1 MCCISWDLFGSFLRS
16 VSPVPFPSVPDGP
29 VSVCFSRAIL
39 VSPPLLSHL
48 SELAFRWGLGGV
60 IGTRQE
66 EEMHFLLFQN
76 CHKGQI
82 NTVNSSKHARLMCFL
97 KLRVWKWTP
106 FWSKFLNIFKLLLLL
121 LLAFTWPWKNQTK
134 RVVLRR
140 RLIYSRFSWSYKNI
154 SLFLFLS
161 YFRIL
166 PHPAS
171 ARLKSTCNHDNH
183 IQQSRSGWQ
192 GFLLASL
199 VLSTSPASGHQR
211 WTLFTPTLFVPFW
224 LQALVLTRR
233 LAPGPAGP
241 VGTIA
246 RSTLEMGSISF
257 LCLLP
262 VPLASLCL
270 LVVLIGPSKRRP
282 GCQGP
287 WCTAAG
293 ACGVCEAH

>member
-1 MCCISWDLFGSFLRS
+1 MCCISWVLFGSFLRS
-16 VSPVPFPSVPDGP
+16 VRPVPFPSVPDGP
-29 VSVCFSRAIL
+29 VSVCFSRALL
-39 VSPPLLSHL
+39 VSPPLLSYL

-66 EEMHFLLFQN
+66 DEMHFLLYQN

-82 NTVNSSKHARLMCFL
+82 NTVNLSKHARLMCFR
-97 KLRVWKWTP
+97 KIRVWKWTL
-106 FWSKFLNIFKLLLLL
+106 FWSKFLNIFKLLLL
-121 LLAFTWPWKNQTK
+121 ASACPRENQTK
-134 RVVLRR
+134 RAVLRL
-140 RLIYSRFSWSYKNI
+140 RLIYPRFLWSHKNI

-161 YFRIL
+161 CFRIL

-183 IQQSRSGWQ
+183 IQQSRSGRQ

-199 VLSTSPASGHQR
+199 VLPASPAPGHQR
-211 WTLFTPTLFVPFW
+211 WTLFAPTLFVPFW
-224 LQALVLTRR
+224 LQALVLTWR

-246 RSTLEMGSISF
+246 RSTLEMGPISL

-270 LVVLIGPSKRRP
+270 LVVLIGPPKRRP

-287 WCTAAG
+287 WRAPAG
-293 ACGVCEAH
+293 ACGVREAH